1 MDIDKLLYDIGF
13 TTTHLSISNE
23 SLKLLNELKTDG
35 SSYISLIPNEIY
47 QIIIKHLYIEYS
59 NYLNENENVII
70 INIFKHIQINYILID
85 NKYIG
90 LMIGFDKKFELM
102 SEFIKLYK
110 FFDKSYL
117 KIIPIRR
124 YNFKKNR
131 KYKIIYLNEITPST
145 ELGKMMNK
153 KIKYIL
159 NEENKND

>member
-70 INIFKHIQINYILID
+70 INIFKHIQIKYILID

-90 LMIGFDKKFELM
+90 SMIGFDKKFELM

-117 KIIPIRR
+117 KIIPIHI

-159 NEENKND
+159 NE